1 LAALDTKFAANS
13 GLNPANKWSSTL
25 FHNGSPHVLCAKLY
39 EDALLPKVEPMGE
52 CALEFVLFNADTNE
66 ALGSLESTVCKEA
79 FAFNI
84 QAHPNADC
92 PTTLSAYME
101 LTSEIHEE
109 RTENLGPYMI
119 FGDRNGEDFF
129 GKVFRGGDHMISSQ
143 NSLSA
148 TWRETLLLRARWNLL
163 WWTVTAVFMA
173 RHKPTAFFCDNWETL
188 KNARKMRNES

>member
-1 LAALDTKFAANS
+1 MYNECEDKDLSGMEGALTVMHDGTASGFPDHPDPLAALDTEFAANS

-66 ALGSLESTVCKEA
+66 ALGSLKSTVCKEA

-92 PTTLSAYME
+92 PTMLSAYME
-101 LTSEIHEE
+101 LTSEIH
-109 RTENLGPYMI
+109 
-119 FGDRNGEDFF
+119 
-129 GKVFRGGDHMISSQ
+129 
-143 NSLSA
+143 
-148 TWRETLLLRARWNLL
+148 
-163 WWTVTAVFMA
+163 
-173 RHKPTAFFCDNWETL
+173 
-188 KNARKMRNES
+188 